1 MIVTALASPITY
13 EQKSPNNKKGRDLVL
28 ALDSSGSMGESG
40 FNAEKKNCESLML

>member
-28 ALDSSGSMGESG
+28 ALDSSAQWVRVVLMQK
-40 FNAEKKNCESLML
+40 KKNCESLM